1 MMVFLYSAKDLLL
14 LLVSIFRYL
23 LHRNYVHLKYAI
35 LPVAKVT
42 DLSRNNLEFFT
53 PVIVA

>member
-14 LLVSIFRYL
+14 LLVFIFRYL